1 MPEAFK
7 ESIGPELVRTIAQ
20 HLRRVD
26 PQFASDR
33 FVKLATKGLGD
44 LELKARVVHV
54 ADALAEVLPK
64 AFAKA
69 APLLERCLAPARS
82 DDDLSQLVSSAEGLA
97 GWTVWPL
104 TDYVARYGLASPKR
118 ALRALHAMTQ
128 RHTAEFAIRPFLVE
142 HRELTMQTL
151 HDWVR
156 DRSPHVRRL
165 VSEGSRP
172 RLPWGM
178 QLQALVAD
186 PTESLPL
193 LLQLQDDPSEYVRRS
208 VANHLNDIAKD
219 HPACVAEWLER
230 HLPGAPVP
238 RRALLRHA
246 SRTLIKRGDRRVLQA
261 WGLAGALRGAA
272 ELRIEPSQV
281 AVGGAVT
288 LSVELRSTIGKDQ
301 QLLVDYVVH
310 HVKQGAATS
319 KKTWKGWQI
328 VLSPGEQRTLSKRH
342 SLRPV
347 TTRRDYPGHHAV
359 DLMINGKVVASA
371 AFELLA

>member
-1 MPEAFK
+1 M
-7 ESIGPELVRTIAQ
+7 
-20 HLRRVD
+20 
-26 PQFASDR
+26 
-33 FVKLATKGLGD
+33 
-44 LELKARVVHV
+44 
-54 ADALAEVLPK
+54 
-64 AFAKA
+64 
-69 APLLERCLAPARS
+69 
-82 DDDLSQLVSSAEGLA
+82 
-97 GWTVWPL
+97 
-104 TDYVARYGLASPKR
+104 
-118 ALRALHAMTQ
+118 
-128 RHTAEFAIRPFLVE
+128 
-142 HRELTMQTL
+142 
-151 HDWVR
+151 
-156 DRSPHVRRL
+156 
-165 VSEGSRP
+165 
-172 RLPWGM
+172 
-178 QLQALVAD
+178 
-186 PTESLPL
+186 
-193 LLQLQDDPSEYVRRS
+193 
-208 VANHLNDIAKD
+208 
-219 HPACVAEWLER
+219 
-230 HLPGAPVP
+230 P